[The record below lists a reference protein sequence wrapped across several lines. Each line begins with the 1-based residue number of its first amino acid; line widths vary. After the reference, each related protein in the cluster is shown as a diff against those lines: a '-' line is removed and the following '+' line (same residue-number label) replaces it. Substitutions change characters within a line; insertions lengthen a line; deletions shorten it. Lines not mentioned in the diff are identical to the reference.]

1 MKIFCRHVWKILDK
15 TVGESEVDVMAKML
29 MAPEKTTADTSIF
42 RRRLLVI
49 MACEKCGKTKV
60 IRGEV

>member
-1 MKIFCRHVWKILDK
+1 MKIFCRHAWKILDK
-15 TVGESEVDVMAKML
+15 TEGESAVDVMWELGKI
-29 MAPEKTTADTSIF
+29 PEGDVGEWAF